1 MKRTNRNSPIRL
13 KVEGVIVGYD
23 HIASYMNLKHK
34 VIKVNQQ
41 LADKLAARVG
51 YKMLGVVLG

>member
-1 MKRTNRNSPIRL
+1 MQL
-13 KVEGVIVGYD
+13 EGDGVILGYD